1 MEVIY
6 LVAYDIADDRRREEV
21 AAILSSYGARV
32 QLSVFEC
39 ELADP
44 ATVATVTGLLKRAI
58 EPAEDQIRLY
68 PLPAGSVRGT
78 EIIGNRRLEER
89 ADFWIV

>member
-6 LVAYDIADDRRREEV
+6 LVAYDRRREQI

-39 ELADP
+39 ELAD
-44 ATVATVTGLLKRAI
+44 ATIVERVRGLPKRTI

-68 PLPAGSVRGT
+68 PLPAGSVRAT
-78 EIIGNRRLEER
+78 EVIGNRRLEER
-89 ADFWIV
+89 ADFWIA